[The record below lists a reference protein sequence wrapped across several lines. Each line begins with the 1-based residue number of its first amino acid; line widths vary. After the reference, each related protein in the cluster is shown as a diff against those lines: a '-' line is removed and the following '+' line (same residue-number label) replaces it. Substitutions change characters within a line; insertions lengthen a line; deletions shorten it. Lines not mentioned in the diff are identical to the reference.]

1 MTAQTQSEPQN
12 TRRFSP
18 RWMPG
23 FVESGRFSGRA
34 VLLLALCGGVLA
46 VATTYFLNSEV
57 RAPRLMAGVLLA
69 DVAYLIL
76 LFGLIAWRVVS
87 LIGARR
93 SATSGAQLH
102 LRLTGIFALV
112 AMAPTIIVAIF
123 ATISLSFGLEAWFS
137 KTVGSVVNN
146 ALITAEAYEREHRR
160 SIKGDVLNMA
170 NNLNRAG
177 PLAGVQGTLGER
189 LRSQQALHRFP
200 EAYLIDGAQEI
211 LNRGEFS
218 YTFTYD
224 PPGRTALANARLGEV
239 VLLED
244 QGNNE
249 LRALVYLNNFVDTFL
264 YVTRRVDGDVLLLLD
279 ETAVTV
285 AGYNQAEASRERL
298 LSVFALSYIGFALL
312 VITSA
317 VWLGLWF
324 AERLSGPIGAL
335 AGAAERVGAGDLDY
349 KVPETDGGDEVALL
363 SRVFNRMTAQVKE
376 QRDDLIESHQESE
389 ARRNFIETVLSGVS
403 AGVIGLDAAGQI
415 ETCNAAAT
423 AMLGAK
429 VTPGRKLE
437 EIAPFV
443 TPVFEK
449 ARGAIDRT
457 ASDHVRPVV
466 DGHESEFLVRVAAT
480 SSATGDGFVVT
491 VDDLTALVAAQRE
504 AAWGDVARR
513 IAHEIKNPLTPIQ
526 LSAERLKRK
535 YAKLAGDDQENFE
548 QYAEVIIRQAGDI
561 RRMVDEFSKFARMPE
576 PDATLGDLAKLV
588 HDAVLFQKAARS
600 DVAFHLTGTDS
611 AALVLCDSGMI
622 SQALTNLLK
631 NASEAIDTYNEN
643 APDKTVSG
651 AIFVTVKRTDARVVV
666 TIDDNGAGL
675 PKADRARLTE
685 PYVTTRRKGTGL
697 GLAIVK
703 KIAEQHGGSL
713 VLTDAPLNGDDGT
726 ELRERGARAQLT
738 LPLTPEE
745 FSQREERKTV

>member
-1 MTAQTQSEPQN
+1 MTAHSEPE
-12 TRRFSP
+12 RRLSP
-18 RWMPG
+18 RWMPA

-34 VLLLALCGGVLA
+34 VLILAVFGAVLA
-46 VATTYFLNSEV
+46 VATTYFLNAEV
-57 RAPRLMAGVLLA
+57 RLPRVMAAVLLA

-76 LFGLIAWRVVS
+76 LFGLIAWRITS

-93 SATSGAQLH
+93 ASMAGAQLH

-123 ATISLSFGLEAWFS
+123 ATISLSFGLESWFS

-177 PLAGVQGTLGER
+177 PLSGAQGTLGEL
-189 LRSQQALHRFP
+189 LRNQQALHRFP

-224 PPGRTALANARLGEV
+224 LPGRAAIAAARLGEV

-244 QGNNE
+244 QSNNE

-264 YVTRRVDGDVLLLLD
+264 YVTRRIDGDVLLLLD

-285 AGYNQAEASRERL
+285 ATYNQAEASRERL
-298 LSVFALSYIGFALL
+298 LSVFALAYIGFALL

-335 AGAAERVGAGDLDY
+335 AGAAQRVGAGDLDY

-363 SRVFNRMTAQVKE
+363 SRVFNRMTAEVKE
-376 QRDDLIESHQESE
+376 QRDDLIEAHQESE
-389 ARRNFIETVLSGVS
+389 DRRNFIETVLSGVS
-403 AGVIGLDAAGQI
+403 AGVVGLDADGRV
-415 ETCNAAAT
+415 ETYNAAAA
-423 AMLGAK
+423 AMLA
-429 VTPGRKLE
+429 TPVASGQMLTD
-437 EIAPFV
+437 IAPQIA
-443 TPVFEK
+443 PVFDK
-449 ARGAIDRT
+449 ARAAIDRT
-457 ASDHVRPVV
+457 ASDHVRTMI
-466 DGHESEFLVRVAAT
+466 DGHEREFLVRVAAT
-480 SSATGDGFVVT
+480 SSGADEGFVLT
-491 VDDLTALVAAQRE
+491 LDDLTALVSAQRE

-526 LSAERLKRK
+526 LSAERLRRK
-535 YAKLAGDDQENFE
+535 YAKLAGEDQANFE
-548 QYAEVIIRQAGDI
+548 QYADVIIRQAGDI

-576 PDATLGDLAKLV
+576 PEATLGDLSKLV
-588 HDAVLFQKAARS
+588 HDAVLLQRAGRRDITFDLSGCDRE
-600 DVAFHLTGTDS
+600 VP
-611 AALVLCDSGMI
+611 VRCDSGMI

-631 NASEAIDTYNEN
+631 NAAEAIDSLTEID
-643 APDKTVSG
+643 PDVPGGKRIEVTVS
-651 AIFVTVKRTDARVVV
+651 VTDTRAVV
-666 TIDDNGAGL
+666 TIDDNGVGL
-675 PKADRARLTE
+675 PKADRSRLTE
-685 PYVTTRRKGTGL
+685 PYVTTRSKGTGL

-703 KIAEQHGGSL
+703 KIAEQHGGA
-713 VLTDAPLNGDDGT
+713 LTLSDAPLTGADGAP
-726 ELRERGARAQLT
+726 LRDRGARVKLT
-738 LPLTPEE
+738 LPLAPDAPA
-745 FSQREERKTV
+745 SEERTRA

>member
-1 MTAQTQSEPQN
+1 MTAHTEAEP
-12 TRRFSP
+12 RLSP

-34 VLLLALCGGVLA
+34 VVILAVFGGVLA
-46 VATTYFLNSEV
+46 VATTYFLNAEV
-57 RAPRLMAGVLLA
+57 KAPRVVAGVLLA

-76 LFGLIAWRVVS
+76 LFGLIAWRIIA

-93 SATSGAQLH
+93 ASMAGAQLH

-123 ATISLSFGLEAWFS
+123 ATISLSFGLESWFS

-177 PLAGVQGTLGER
+177 PLSGAQGTLGEL
-189 LRSQQALHRFP
+189 LRNQQALHRFP

-224 PPGRTALANARLGEV
+224 PPGRAALTNARLGEV

-244 QGNNE
+244 QVNNE

-264 YVTRRVDGDVLLLLD
+264 YVTRRIDGEVLLLLD
-279 ETAVTV
+279 ETAITV
-285 AGYNQAEASRERL
+285 ATYNKAEASRERL
-298 LSVFALSYIGFALL
+298 LSVFALAYIGFALL

-335 AGAAERVGAGDLDY
+335 AGAAQRVGAGDLDY

-389 ARRNFIETVLSGVS
+389 SRRNFIETVLSGVS
-403 AGVIGLDAAGQI
+403 AGVVGLDENGRI
-415 ETCNAAAT
+415 ETFNAAAAT
-423 AMLGAK
+423 MLGIPLSAGQ
-429 VTPGRKLE
+429 VLVD
-437 EIAPFV
+437 IAPAV
-443 TPVFEK
+443 VPVFDK
-449 ARGAIDRT
+449 AKSAMDRT
-457 ASDHVRPVV
+457 ASDHVRTVI
-466 DGHESEFLVRVAAT
+466 DGQEREFLARVAAT
-480 SSATGDGFVVT
+480 SSETGDGFVLT
-491 VDDLTALVAAQRE
+491 LDDLTALVSAQRE

-526 LSAERLKRK
+526 LSAERLRRK
-535 YAKLAGDDQENFE
+535 YASLAGEDQANFE
-548 QYAEVIIRQAGDI
+548 QYADVIIRQAGDI

-576 PDATLGDLAKLV
+576 PEAKLSNV
-588 HDAVLFQKAARS
+588 TKLVQDAVLLQRAARP
-600 DVAFHLTGTDS
+600 DIAFSLSGDDTEIN
-611 AALVLCDSGMI
+611 VRCDTGMI
-622 SQALTNLLK
+622 SQALTNLIK
-631 NASEAIDTYNEN
+631 NAAEAIDSKNEN
-643 APDKTVSG
+643 NPDEQLNG
-651 AIFVTVKRTDARVVV
+651 QIFVTIETLDGRVSVIV
-666 TIDDNGAGL
+666 DDNGVGL

-685 PYVTTRRKGTGL
+685 PYVTTRRKGSGL

-703 KIAEQHGGSL
+703 KIAEQHGGAL
-713 VLTDAPLNGDDGT
+713 TLTDAPLTDEMGAP
-726 ELRERGARAQLT
+726 LRESGARVQLS
-738 LPLTPEE
+738 LPLAPDGPA
-745 FSQREERKTV
+745 SEERTRA